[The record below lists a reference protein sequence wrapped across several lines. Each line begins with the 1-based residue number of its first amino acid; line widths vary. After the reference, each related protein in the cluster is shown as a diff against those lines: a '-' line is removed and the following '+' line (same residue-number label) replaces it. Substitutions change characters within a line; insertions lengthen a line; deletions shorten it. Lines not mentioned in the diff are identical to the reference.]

1 MPRRVVDSLALI
13 VSRYEVPNFA
23 FCRDRETARMAA
35 AEDEVAHFDAI
46 ADRRTTITASRGS
59 TSCGAS
65 QAHSR
70 RHADQSHVGLHAT
83 DPPQVL
89 LHTHTHSVDSVVAAV
104 KVMVMAA
111 AAAAAA
117 LLLVVVAS
125 QYCRRRRRCHRR
137 HRCRD
142 IVAAAAAAAAA
153 AVEVVVMYMAG
164 CTCVHMHASM

>member
-1 MPRRVVDSLALI
+1 
-13 VSRYEVPNFA
+13 
-23 FCRDRETARMAA
+23 MAA

-46 ADRRTTITASRGS
+46 ADRRTTGPKTITAPRGS
-59 TSCGAS
+59 TSCGAP

-70 RHADQSHVGLHAT
+70 RRAGQSHVGLHAT

-111 AAAAAA
+111 AAVV

-125 QYCRRRRRCHRR
+125 QYCRRRRR
-137 HRCRD
+137 
-142 IVAAAAAAAAA
+142 
-153 AVEVVVMYMAG
+153 
-164 CTCVHMHASM
+164 